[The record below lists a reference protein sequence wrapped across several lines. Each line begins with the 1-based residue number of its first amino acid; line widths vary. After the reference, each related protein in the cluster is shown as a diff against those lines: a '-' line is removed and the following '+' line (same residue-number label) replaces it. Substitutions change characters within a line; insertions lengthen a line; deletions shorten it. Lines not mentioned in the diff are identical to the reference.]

1 MLSVKKH
8 YNIRKI
14 GENMSLSSWL
24 IGFKIALIAT
34 TGVEQIEL
42 EGPKRSLE
50 EAGAIVSIVS
60 PEDGRIRG
68 WDCYTLL
75 PRDEFI
81 VDVPLKN
88 ASAEDFDA
96 LVIPGGMFI
105 DDIRLADN
113 ALPFISGFKNKPI
126 ASICHGQ
133 QLLVNSG
140 FLKGKTVTSYP
151 GIEIDLINAGSH
163 WVDQEVVRDGLLLT
177 GRKRADTDAFDK
189 ALIEFLKEYKD
200 KSLKS

>member
-1 MLSVKKH
+1 
-8 YNIRKI
+8 
-14 GENMSLSSWL
+14 MSISTWL
-24 IGFKIALIAT
+24 FGLKIALVAA

-42 EGPKRSLE
+42 EGPKKSLE

-60 PEDGRIRG
+60 PEGDKIRA
-68 WDCYTLL
+68 WDCYTLQ

-81 VDVPLKN
+81 VDVLLKN

-105 DDIRLADN
+105 DDIRLAEN
-113 ALPFISGFKNKPI
+113 AIPFVSGFKNKPI

-133 QLLVNSG
+133 QLLIDSG
-140 FLKGKTVTSYP
+140 FIRDKTVTSYP
-151 GIEIDLINAGSH
+151 GIEIDIVNAGGN
-163 WVDQEVVRDGLLLT
+163 WIDEEVVQDGLLLT
-177 GRKRADTDAFDK
+177 GRKRSDTEAFDK

-200 KSLKS
+200 KSEKL